1 MGCATNERFVTIR
14 SGGRIWAVGAI
25 HGEAERLAALHAA
38 IEERFQPG
46 DRIVY
51 LGNYLGLGT
60 QVAATIDELVAFR
73 GALLAV
79 PHMSVCDVA
88 YLRGSQEEMWQKLFQ
103 LHLSVEPSSVLQWML
118 DRGVQQ
124 TLAAYGWGPDEAQG
138 RVSNGSQEIAR
149 WLSELRA
156 RMQQYPGHQELLASV
171 RQAAFTDDGAL
182 LFVNS
187 GARSLAPSRYPER
200 RLLVG
205 RRSARRAGPAL
216 RRLQGR
222 SSAVSIP
229 LREGSA
235 WTTTLR
241 RSMAAQGSAGR
252 SRPPGFDSGGKALDR
267 IDV

>member
-38 IEERFQPG
+38 IEERFQSG

-51 LGNYLGLGT
+51 LGNYLGHGT
-60 QVAATIDELVAFR
+60 QVAATLDELVAFR

-88 YLRGSQEEMWQKLFQ
+88 YLRGSQEEMWQKLFS

-124 TLAAYGWGPDEAQG
+124 TLAAYGWGPDEAHG
-138 RVSNGSQEIAR
+138 RVSHGSQEIAR

-156 RMQQYPGHQELLASV
+156 RMQQQYPGHQELLAGV

-182 LFVNS
+182 LFVNA
-187 GARSLAPSRYPER
+187 GLDPSRPLDTQR
-200 RLLVG
+200 DAFWWGGDRLAALAQPYADYKRVIRGFDPCAG
-205 RRSARRAGPAL
+205 RCQPGRL
-216 RRLQGR
+216 RRDGRWRRRVRRHARGRLFRFRRQG
-222 SSAVSIP
+222 A
-229 LREGSA
+229 
-235 WTTTLR
+235 
-241 RSMAAQGSAGR
+241 
-252 SRPPGFDSGGKALDR
+252 
-267 IDV
+267 

>member
-14 SGGRIWAVGAI
+14 GGGRIWAVGAI

-38 IEERFQPG
+38 IEERFQSG

-60 QVAATIDELVAFR
+60 QVAATLDELVAFR
-73 GALLAV
+73 CALLAV

-118 DRGVQQ
+118 DRGVRQ
-124 TLAAYGWGPDEAQG
+124 TLAAYGWGADEAHG
-138 RVSNGSQEIAR
+138 RVSHGSQEIAR

-187 GARSLAPSRYPER
+187 GLDPSRPLDTQR
-200 RLLVG
+200 DAFWWGGDQL
-205 RRSARRAGPAL
+205 AAL
-216 RRLQGR
+216 TQPYADYKRIIR
-222 SSAVSIP
+222 
-229 LREGSA
+229 
-235 WTTTLR
+235 
-241 RSMAAQGSAGR
+241 
-252 SRPPGFDSGGKALDR
+252 GFDPSQGGVSLDGYVATVDGGAGFGGTLAAACFDSEGKALDR

>member
-1 MGCATNERFVTIR
+1 MGCATNERFGTIR

-38 IEERFQPG
+38 IEERFQSG

-51 LGNYLGLGT
+51 LGNYLGHGT
-60 QVAATIDELVAFR
+60 HVAATLDEMVAFR

-79 PHMSVCDVA
+79 PHMSVCDVT
-88 YLRGSQEEMWQKLFQ
+88 YLRGSQEEMWQKLFR
-103 LHLSVEPSSVLQWML
+103 LHLSVEPSSVLRWMM

-124 TLAAYGWGPDEAQG
+124 TLAAYGWGAAEAQG

-149 WLSELRA
+149 WLSELRV

-187 GARSLAPSRYPER
+187 GLDPVPPHRHPER

-205 RRSARRAGPAL
+205 ERSARDADPAL
-216 RRLQGR
+216 RRLQEDHPRFRSVAGGSQPGR
-222 SSAVSIP
+222 
-229 LREGSA
+229 LRCDSRWRRGVRRNA
-235 WTTTLR
+235 YRRLLR
-241 RSMAAQGSAGR
+241 CRR
-252 SRPPGFDSGGKALDR
+252 
-267 IDV
+267 

>member
-60 QVAATIDELVAFR
+60 QVAATLDELVAFR

-103 LHLSVEPSSVLQWML
+103 LHLSVEPSNVLRWML

-124 TLAAYGWGPDEAQG
+124 TLAAYGWGPDAAQE

-156 RMQQYPGHQELLASV
+156 RMRQYPGHQELLASV
-171 RQAAFTDDGAL
+171 RQTAFTDDGAL

-187 GARSLAPSRYPER
+187 GLDPSRPLDTQRDAFWWGGDQLAALAQPY
-200 RLLVG
+200 
-205 RRSARRAGPAL
+205 AGY
-216 RRLQGR
+216 RKIIR
-222 SSAVSIP
+222 
-229 LREGSA
+229 
-235 WTTTLR
+235 
-241 RSMAAQGSAGR
+241 
-252 SRPPGFDSGGKALDR
+252 GFDPSQRGVSLDDYVATVDGGAGFGGTLVAACFDSEGKALDR

>member
-38 IEERFQPG
+38 IEERFQSG

-60 QVAATIDELVAFR
+60 QVAATLDELVAFR

-79 PHMSVCDVA
+79 PHMNVCDVA
-88 YLRGSQEEMWQKLFQ
+88 YLRGSQEEMWQKLFR
-103 LHLSVEPSSVLQWML
+103 LHLSVEPASVLQWML
-118 DRGVQQ
+118 DRGVLQ
-124 TLAAYGWGPDEAQG
+124 TLAAYGWGAAQAQD
-138 RVSNGSQEIAR
+138 RVGNGAQEIAR

-156 RMQQYPGHQELLASV
+156 RIQQYPGHDELLASV

-187 GARSLAPSRYPER
+187 GLDPTRPIDTQRDAFWWNSDQLAALTPPY
-200 RLLVG
+200 
-205 RRSARRAGPAL
+205 AGYKKII
-216 RRLQGR
+216 R
-222 SSAVSIP
+222 
-229 LREGSA
+229 
-235 WTTTLR
+235 
-241 RSMAAQGSAGR
+241 
-252 SRPPGFDSGGKALDR
+252 GFDPSQGGVSLDGYVATVDGGAGFGGTLTAACFDAEGRALDR

>member
-1 MGCATNERFVTIR
+1 MGCPSNERFVTIR

-38 IEERFQPG
+38 LEERFQPG

-51 LGNYLGLGT
+51 LGNYLGHGT
-60 QVAATIDELVAFR
+60 QVAATLDEMVAFR

-79 PHMSVCDVA
+79 PHMNVCDVA
-88 YLRGSQEEMWQKLFQ
+88 YLRGSQEEMWQKLFR
-103 LHLSVEPSSVLQWML
+103 LHLSVEPASVLRWML

-124 TLAAYGWGPDEAQG
+124 TLAAYGWGAAGAEE
-138 RVSNGSQEIAR
+138 RVSNGAQEIAR

-156 RMQQYPGHQELLASV
+156 RLEQHPGHHELLASV

-187 GARSLAPSRYPER
+187 GLDPSRPLDAQRDAFWWGSDQLATLAPPYAEYRKIIR
-200 RLLVG
+200 
-205 RRSARRAGPAL
+205 
-216 RRLQGR
+216 
-222 SSAVSIP
+222 
-229 LREGSA
+229 
-235 WTTTLR
+235 
-241 RSMAAQGSAGR
+241 
-252 SRPPGFDSGGKALDR
+252 GFDPSQGGVSLDDYVATVDGGAGFGGTLTAACFDSEGRALDR

>member
-25 HGEAERLAALHAA
+25 HGEAERLTALHAA
-38 IEERFQPG
+38 IEERFQSG

-60 QVAATIDELVAFR
+60 QVAATLDELVAFR

-79 PHMSVCDVA
+79 PHMNVCDVA
-88 YLRGSQEEMWQKLFQ
+88 YLRGSQEEMWQKLFR
-103 LHLSVEPSSVLQWML
+103 LHLSVEPASVLQWML
-118 DRGVQQ
+118 DRGVLQ
-124 TLAAYGWGPDEAQG
+124 TLAAYGWGAAQAQD
-138 RVSNGSQEIAR
+138 RVGNGAQEIAR

-156 RMQQYPGHQELLASV
+156 RIQQYPGHDELLASV

-187 GARSLAPSRYPER
+187 GLDPTRPIDTQRDAFWWNSDQLAALTPPY
-200 RLLVG
+200 
-205 RRSARRAGPAL
+205 AGYKKII
-216 RRLQGR
+216 R
-222 SSAVSIP
+222 
-229 LREGSA
+229 
-235 WTTTLR
+235 
-241 RSMAAQGSAGR
+241 
-252 SRPPGFDSGGKALDR
+252 GFDPSQGGVSLDGYVATVDGGAGFGGTLTAACFDAEGRALDR

>member
-38 IEERFQPG
+38 IEERFQSG

-51 LGNYLGLGT
+51 LGNYLGHGT
-60 QVAATIDELVAFR
+60 QVAATLDEMVAFR

-88 YLRGSQEEMWQKLFQ
+88 YLRGSQEEMWQKLFR
-103 LHLSVEPSSVLQWML
+103 LHLSVEPTSVLQWML
-118 DRGVQQ
+118 DRGVLQ
-124 TLAAYGWGPDEAQG
+124 TLAAYGWGAAEAQD
-138 RVSNGSQEIAR
+138 RASNGAQEIAR

-156 RMQQYPGHQELLASV
+156 RIQQYPGHDELLASV

-187 GARSLAPSRYPER
+187 GLDPSRPIDTQR
-200 RLLVG
+200 DAFWWGSDQL
-205 RRSARRAGPAL
+205 AAL
-216 RRLQGR
+216 
-222 SSAVSIP
+222 
-229 LREGSA
+229 
-235 WTTTLR
+235 T
-241 RSMAAQGSAGR
+241 
-252 SRPPGFDSGGKALDR
+252 PPYGDFKKIIRGFDPSQGGVSLDDYVATVDGGAGFGGTLAAACFDGDGTALDR